1 MYGYTHQPQQNTGE
15 ILKKIFLDKNV
26 LSRLILINT
35 VVYIMVKIVNLFTWL
50 IAPASASSGLSLL
63 GQYMALPSDLH
74 QWIQMPWTL
83 ITYMFLHEGFL
94 HWLFNMIMLYFGGIL
109 FTEYLGQRKLLFTYF
124 MGGLAGAVFYM
135 LAFNLFPVFAPI
147 RNISVALGA
156 SASILAIIIAIS
168 TYVPDYTVHLF
179 LLGRIKL
186 KYLAIGFV
194 LLDILSI
201 QSNNPGGHIAHL
213 GGALWG
219 FAYAML
225 LKKGNDFY
233 RIFDGFHFPSISLK
247 KKYYDETFKTSRPD
261 SGRPMTDED
270 YNTKKAAKQHEIDK
284 ILDKISKSGY
294 ASLSKEEKELLFR
307 SSNKT

>member
-1 MYGYTHQPQQNTGE
+1 MYGYTQQPQRNTGE
-15 ILKKIFLDKNV
+15 ILKRIFFDKNV

-35 VVYIMVKIVNLFTWL
+35 VVYILVKVVNLFTWM
-50 IAPASASSGLSLL
+50 IYPAAASSGLSLL

-74 QWIQMPWTL
+74 QWIRMPWT
-83 ITYMFLHEGFL
+83 IVTYMFLHEGFL

-109 FTEYLGQRKLLFTYF
+109 FLEYLSPRKLLWTYLT
-124 MGGLAGAVFYM
+124 GGIAGAVLYM
-135 LAFNLFPVFAPI
+135 LAFNLLPVFAPI
-147 RNISVALGA
+147 RHISVALGA

-168 TYVPDYTVHLF
+168 AYVPDYTVHLF

-194 LLDILSI
+194 LIDILSI
-201 QSNNPGGHIAHL
+201 QSGNPGGHIAHL

-219 FAYAML
+219 FVYAL
-225 LKKGNDFY
+225 SLKRGVDLY
-233 RIFDGFHFPSISLK
+233 RIFDGIHFPVIASK
-247 KKYYDETFKTSRPD
+247 KKYNETFKTSRPD
-261 SGRPMTDED
+261 SGRPMNDEE
-270 YNTKKAAKQHEIDK
+270 YNRKKVAKQHEIDK

-294 ASLSKEEKELLFR
+294 SSLSKEEKELLFK